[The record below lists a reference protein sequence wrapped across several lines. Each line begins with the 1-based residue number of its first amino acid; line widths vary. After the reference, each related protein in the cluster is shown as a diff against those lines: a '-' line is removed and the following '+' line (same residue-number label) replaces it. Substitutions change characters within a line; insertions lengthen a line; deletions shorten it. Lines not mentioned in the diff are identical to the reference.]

1 MSDFL
6 GSIGSLFQGGNLS
19 KTLSAIPVIAG
30 TTGNIINGV
39 NAAGQTSAL
48 EKQQKAISSLS
59 PADLTKMVTSAEA
72 PINQNLVQATNNQV
86 QGDLASRGLA
96 QAPGIFASAESQAI
110 APIEQQN
117 YNTALQQVLQQL
129 GLPLSYAAQIQKMM
143 PGQTSVTPAMT
154 LLLQQLA
161 KSGGT
166 TGATG
171 PLTSPLP
178 TNTTPLPPNINTPT
192 PGSGGGTGLTPDWNA
207 LLD

>member
-1 MSDFL
+1 MSEFL
-6 GSIGSLFQGGNLS
+6 GDIGKLFQGGAGGNLG

-110 APIEQQN
+110 APIEQQD

-143 PGQTSVTPAMT
+143 PGQTNVTPAMT

-161 KSGGT
+161 KNGGS

-171 PLTSPLP
+171 PLASPLP
-178 TNTTPLPPNINTPT
+178 TNTTPVPPSTNNVP
-192 PGSGGGTGLTPDWNA
+192 PGSGGLTPDWNA

>member
-1 MSDFL
+1 MSEIL
-6 GSIGSLFQGGNLS
+6 SSLGSLFSSGNIG

-30 TTGNIINGV
+30 TTSNIINGV
-39 NAAGQTSAL
+39 NSAEQTSAL

-59 PADLTKMVTSAEA
+59 PAQLTQMVTSAEA

-86 QGDLASRGLA
+86 QGDLASRGLS

-129 GLPLSYAAQIQKMM
+129 GLPLEYAAQIQKML
-143 PGQTSVTPAMT
+143 PGQTNVTPAMT

-161 KSGGT
+161 KNGGS

-171 PLTSPLP
+171 PLASPLP
-178 TNTTPLPPNINTPT
+178 TNTTPLPPNINTPA
-192 PGSGGGTGLTPDWNA
+192 PGSGGDLTPDWNA